1 MLSSRPVVVVD
12 TSPLIYL
19 SSINK
24 IHILKDLFHE
34 IFIPDAVRKEML
46 SGGKGSFGFH
56 EIKNEK
62 WIKTKKIK
70 NTVSKQWL
78 LTDLDEGEAE
88 LMVLAEELNSH
99 LIIMDDKLGRRI
111 AHLKGFAV
119 VGTLRVLVTAKERGI
134 IQEIKPLL
142 NKLREAGFWL
152 GEDIYRTI
160 LKQSKE

>member
-1 MLSSRPVVVVD
+1 MPSSRPVVVVN

-34 IFIPDAVRKEML
+34 IFIPDAVRKEVL

-56 EIKNEK
+56 ELKNES
-62 WIKTKKIK
+62 WIKAKKIK
-70 NTVSKQWL
+70 NTLSKQWL

-88 LMVLAEELNSH
+88 LMVLAEELKAQ

-111 AHLKGFAV
+111 AHLKGFPV
-119 VGTLRVLVTAKERGI
+119 VGTLRVLVNAKEKGI

-142 NKLREAGFWL
+142 NKLKEAGFWFS
-152 GEDIYRTI
+152 EDIYRTI